1 MIAAI
6 PATTYSDL
14 SEVSMFL
21 ARLKNRFGGKADSQK
36 SSQAHWSTV
45 LSVCCS
51 DHTRRHYDPLH
62 RSAAGVRDDALELS
76 TLCYQIHWINR
87 NIDSLRI
94 EGVDWISGW
103 GFEPVHG
110 EQ

>member
-21 ARLKNRFGGKADSQK
+21 VKLNSIGGKADYRRVRWRTGRRFYRSVARIKTLSQ
-36 SSQAHWSTV
+36 SN
-45 LSVCCS
+45 L
-51 DHTRRHYDPLH
+51 LH
-62 RSAAGVRDDALELS
+62 RSAGVGDDALELN
-76 TLCYQIHWINR
+76 TLCYQVHWINR

-94 EGVDWISGW
+94 ERVDWISGW